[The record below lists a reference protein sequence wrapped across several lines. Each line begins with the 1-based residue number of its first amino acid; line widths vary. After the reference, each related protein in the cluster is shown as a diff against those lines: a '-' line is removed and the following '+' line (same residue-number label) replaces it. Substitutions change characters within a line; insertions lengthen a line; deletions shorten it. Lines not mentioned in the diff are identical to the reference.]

1 MSVYWKVAPET
12 HDRGCLLKGH
22 ARGCLL
28 EGHAANTFLVAV
40 YWKVTPVTHDRGCL
54 LEGNARGCLLEGHA
68 GNPGPANDLA
78 VIVDP
83 NGSCTVSIYF

>member
-1 MSVYWKVAPET
+1 MT
-12 HDRGCLLKGH
+12 HSRGCLLKGH

-40 YWKVTPVTHDRGCL
+40 YWKVAPVTHDRGCL

-83 NGSCTVSIYF
+83 NGSSLLHSVYIFLGT